1 MNRDDVL
8 LAARGCGFD
17 LHWHRDGKLDINMG
31 QLERF
36 AAAMYAAGIE
46 SAKADGW
53 RQCAVGQH
61 TSQFCGQAEKA
72 RAEGAK
78 WKEAVLDHCVVAYS
92 AFYEDDPKK
101 TLDVLIDWHV
111 KVALDPQVSSDAQA
125 LINKGAEDMRERAA
139 LACDEQA
146 DEPECQERAEYC
158 ADAIRSLPIT
168 HTNTEGEQG

>member
-8 LAARGCGFD
+8 KAAARGCGFD
-17 LHWHRDGKLDINMG
+17 LHWHRDGKLHINMG

-36 AAAMYAAGIE
+36 AAAMYSAGIE
-46 SAKADGW
+46 SAKADVLRIAGEPVAAL
-53 RQCAVGQH
+53 RVFMTTHDMGQSLTPNPPFKVEIASAKACAKSLAVGDYPLY
-61 TSQFCGQAEKA
+61 T
-72 RAEGAK
+72 
-78 WKEAVLDHCVVAYS
+78 EAQLLAMY
-92 AFYEDDPKK
+92 A
-101 TLDVLIDWHV
+101 
-111 KVALDPQVSSDAQA
+111 
-125 LINKGAEDMRERAA
+125 KGAEAMREQAA